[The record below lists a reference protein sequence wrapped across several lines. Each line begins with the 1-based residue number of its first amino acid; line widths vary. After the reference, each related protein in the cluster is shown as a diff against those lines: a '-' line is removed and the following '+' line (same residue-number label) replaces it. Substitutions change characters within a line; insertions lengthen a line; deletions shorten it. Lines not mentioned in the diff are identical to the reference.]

1 MNATERVAELG
12 PEPPAERFA
21 PRFYCQDAHGYDKP
35 DSRHAVECVCHPIV
49 RASVLGAEHGRVAA
63 EAWLRRPEHNTTLRA
78 FGASAVRVAGRGL
91 LPVPDLSGGTVGD
104 WSQGDLRSL
113 CDIPDDVPLEAAC
126 DAYEAA
132 FTATV
137 EATVRAQCE
146 GAS

>member
-63 EAWLRRPEHNTTLRA
+63 EAWLRRPEHNMTVRA
-78 FGASAVRVAGRGL
+78 FGASSVRIAGRGAK
-91 LPVPDLSGGTVGD
+91 PVPDLSDDYDIFSLGLDAGRLPDGGCVSTPEM
-104 WSQGDLRSL
+104 W
-113 CDIPDDVPLEAAC
+113 A
-126 DAYEAA
+126 AYEAA
-132 FTATV
+132 FTAAV